1 LAFEVTNHPFE
12 NSLVENRFLFSSTEE
27 KGGATEI
34 VNLAGDAL
42 GVIVNESQKAVG
54 EERVLTAGD
63 AEMVLDVSGSLLEV
77 EGAEVVTNGD
87 ALAKSFKGSK
97 AELVSQVRLTKKD
110 EGEQRGRIHLVVKQ
124 EAELIEERRR

>member
-87 ALAKSFKGSK
+87 ALTKSFKGSK
-97 AELVSQVRLTKKD
+97 AELVS
-110 EGEQRGRIHLVVKQ
+110 
-124 EAELIEERRR
+124 